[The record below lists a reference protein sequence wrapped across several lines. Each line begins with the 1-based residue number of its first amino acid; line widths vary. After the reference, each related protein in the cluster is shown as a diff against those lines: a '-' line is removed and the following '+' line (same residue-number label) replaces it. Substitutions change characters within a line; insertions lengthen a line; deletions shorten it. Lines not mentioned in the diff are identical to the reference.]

1 MDKISDLKSVVIDTL
16 DLNKAQDIVT
26 IDLKDKSSMADYMII
41 ASGTSSRHIQSLSEQ
56 VLEKLKDNG
65 IKNSK
70 IEGKE
75 SNEWK
80 LVDGID
86 LIVHIF
92 HPEKRKFYELEKI
105 WSELIPKEKV
115 IIWKKIQFYLIIFLS
130 SFVFSNS
137 INSAEIDIY
146 KKIDLFGEVL
156 EKINKEYVDEIDQSE
171 SMDSAINGLLQSLDP
186 YSAYMSPEIFQE
198 MQTETSGEF
207 GGLGIE
213 VSMEAGVV
221 KVITPID
228 DTPASKAGIKAGDYI
243 VKINDIQ
250 VQGKSLSEAV
260 DLMRGLVGTDIELT
274 IRRRGVKKAL
284 TFTITREIIEVQSV
298 KSDLLENNIGYIR
311 LTSFN
316 DNSSDQIKKKIKK
329 LKENEN
335 LKAFILDLRNNPGGL
350 LTQAIKISDFFLENG
365 EIVSTKSRKKSE
377 NRKWFAK
384 KGDITDGKPLL
395 VLINYGSAS
404 ASEIV
409 AGALKDHKRAIILG
423 ENSYGKGSVQSIIP
437 LKNKGAIRLTVA
449 KYYLPSGKSISEV
462 GVRPDIEVNEEG
474 EDFRIKTDTDN
485 QLNYAIKLL
494 NG

>member
-1 MDKISDLKSVVIDTL
+1 MVRANSKRKSDDMKKFKFLLLIFFSIFC
-16 DLNKAQDIVT
+16 LNKT
-26 IDLKDKSSMADYMII
+26 
-41 ASGTSSRHIQSLSEQ
+41 
-56 VLEKLKDNG
+56 VL
-65 IKNSK
+65 
-70 IEGKE
+70 
-75 SNEWK
+75 
-80 LVDGID
+80 
-86 LIVHIF
+86 
-92 HPEKRKFYELEKI
+92 
-105 WSELIPKEKV
+105 
-115 IIWKKIQFYLIIFLS
+115 
-130 SFVFSNS
+130 
-137 INSAEIDIY
+137 SAEIDIY

-156 EKINKEYVDEIDQSE
+156 EKINKEYVDEFNQSE

-186 YSAYMSPEIFQE
+186 YSSYMSPKIFDE

-221 KVITPID
+221 KVISPID
-228 DTPASKAGIKAGDYI
+228 DTPASRAGLKAGDYI
-243 VKINDIQ
+243 VKINDVQ

-260 DLMRGLVGTDIELT
+260 DLMRGPVGSGIELT
-274 IRRRGVKKAL
+274 VRRRGEKKAL
-284 TFTITREIIEVQSV
+284 TFNIIREVIQVQSV
-298 KSDLLENNIGYIR
+298 KSEIIDESIGYLR

-316 DNSSDQIKKKIKK
+316 DNSSDQIEKQIKK
-329 LKENEN
+329 LKKNKN
-335 LKAFILDLRNNPGGL
+335 LNSFILDLRNNPGGL
-350 LTQAIKISDFFLENG
+350 LSQAIKISDFFLENG

-384 KGDITDGKPLL
+384 KGDITDGKTLL

-409 AGALKDHKRAIILG
+409 AGALKDHKRAIIIG

-437 LKNKGAIRLTVA
+437 LKNRGAIRLTVA

-462 GVRPDIEVNEEG
+462 GVKPDIEVNEEG
-474 EDFRIKTDTDN
+474 DNFKIKTDTDN

>member
-1 MDKISDLKSVVIDTL
+1 MKKIKFLLLVFFSVFY
-16 DLNKAQDIVT
+16 LNKT
-26 IDLKDKSSMADYMII
+26 
-41 ASGTSSRHIQSLSEQ
+41 
-56 VLEKLKDNG
+56 
-65 IKNSK
+65 
-70 IEGKE
+70 
-75 SNEWK
+75 
-80 LVDGID
+80 
-86 LIVHIF
+86 
-92 HPEKRKFYELEKI
+92 
-105 WSELIPKEKV
+105 V
-115 IIWKKIQFYLIIFLS
+115 I
-130 SFVFSNS
+130 
-137 INSAEIDIY
+137 SAEIDIY

-156 EKINKEYVDEIDQSE
+156 EKINKEYVDEFNQSE

-186 YSAYMSPEIFQE
+186 YSSYMSPKIFDE

-221 KVITPID
+221 KVISPID
-228 DTPASKAGIKAGDYI
+228 DTPASRAGLKAGDYI
-243 VKINDIQ
+243 VKINDVQ

-260 DLMRGLVGTDIELT
+260 DLMRGPVGSGIELT
-274 IRRRGVKKAL
+274 VRRRGERKAL
-284 TFTITREIIEVQSV
+284 TFNIIREVIQVQSV
-298 KSDLLENNIGYIR
+298 KSEIIDENIGYIR

-316 DNSSDQIKKKIKK
+316 DNSSDQIEKQIKK
-329 LKENEN
+329 LKKDKN
-335 LKAFILDLRNNPGGL
+335 LNSFILDLRNNPGGL
-350 LTQAIKISDFFLENG
+350 LSQAIKISDFFLENG

-384 KGDITDGKPLL
+384 KGDITDGKTLL

-409 AGALKDHKRAIILG
+409 AGALKDHKRAIIVG
-423 ENSYGKGSVQSIIP
+423 ENSFGKGSVQSIIP
-437 LKNKGAIRLTVA
+437 LKNRGAIRLTVA

-474 EDFRIKTDTDN
+474 DDFRIKTDTDN